1 MPKIIINGKE
11 IEFEKG
17 MTVLQACELAD
28 VEIPRFCYHEKL
40 SIAGNCRMCL
50 VELEKSP
57 KPIASCAM
65 PAAEGMN
72 IKTNTHLVE
81 KARKGVMEFLLA
93 NHPLDCPVCDQG
105 GECDLQ
111 DQSMYYGVDKSRFIE
126 NKRQVKEKYMGP
138 LIKTQMTRCIH
149 CTRCVRFATEV
160 AGVPEIGAIGRGENM
175 EITTYLEKAMESELS
190 ANVIDLCPVGALT
203 SKPYAFEAR
212 PWELKKTESIDVMDA
227 VGSNIRI
234 DTYNWEVK
242 RILPRLNNDI
252 NEEWISDKTRY
263 SCDGLLKQRLDV
275 PYIKKDNKL
284 QKSNW
289 DEAITLL
296 ADKIQSI
303 NPNEIGGHIG
313 DMVNMENALS
323 FKKLFAILKSKNLEF
338 REKKFY
344 INSSEKINYI
354 FNSSIK
360 GIEESDLILL
370 IGSNPRHEAT
380 MLNARIRKTFV
391 KKRIPI
397 FSIGDPGELTY
408 DYTVIGNTTD
418 DLKKILDNE
427 HEFSKKLSSSNK
439 PIIIIGESAL
449 ELESGK
455 YIVEEVKNFLKNNN
469 FISKEWNAFNFLAQN
484 ASTVGLIDLK
494 VLSKEDE
501 EKNSFFEKLNKNQ
514 FKLLYLLG
522 SDNLDIK
529 KDNEFIVYQGS
540 HGDRGAE
547 IADLVLPSAAFT
559 EQNGLFENLEGR
571 VQESKKASYP
581 IGEALEDWKI
591 FNLILKKL
599 GKFND
604 LSKFDSLRK
613 EVLNLIPNFTK
624 LNELPNFE
632 EAQEVNTSS
641 EFISES
647 VNIKN
652 LDYFYTNSISR
663 ASKTM
668 SECRQIKQ
676 KLKKQEHKYM
686 IEYLQ
691 ILGQEVY
698 KIVFLLVPILVSVAM
713 IVWLDRRVWGL
724 VQKRRGPNVVGPFGL
739 FQTLADALKYIFK
752 EIIIPASA
760 NKVVFI
766 LAPIVTM
773 TLALVAWAVIPMSE
787 ELVLSDINVGILYL
801 FAVSSLGVY
810 GIIMGG
816 WASNSKYPFL
826 GAIRSAA
833 QMVSY
838 EVSIGIIIINVLLC
852 VGSLNLN
859 DIVIAQKNLWY
870 VIPLFPMF
878 VIFFISALAETN
890 RPPFDLPEA
899 EAELVAGYQTEY
911 SGMMYAMF
919 WLGEYANILLMCAM
933 GSILFLGGWLPIMD
947 VYPLNIIPAP
957 IWMISKI
964 LFLFLLFA
972 LIKAIVPRY
981 RYDQLMRLGWK
992 IFLPFSLIYL
1002 VFTASFLFYFD
1013 KLPKVNF

>member
-1 MPKIIINGKE
+1 MPKIFINGKE

-50 VELEKSP
+50 VEMEKSP

-65 PAAEGMN
+65 PAAEGMK
-72 IKTNTHLVE
+72 IKTNTVSVE

-126 NKRQVKEKYMGP
+126 NKRLVKEKYMGP

-212 PWELKKTESIDVMDA
+212 PWELKKTESVDVMDA
-227 VGSNIRI
+227 VGSNIRV

-296 ADKIQSI
+296 VDKIKSI
-303 NPNEIGGHIG
+303 NSDEIGGHIG
-313 DMVNMENALS
+313 DMINMENALS
-323 FKKLFAILKSKNLEF
+323 FKKFFAALKSKNLEF
-338 REKKFY
+338 REKRFY

-370 IGSNPRHEAT
+370 IGTNPRHEAT

-408 DYTVIGNTTD
+408 DYDVIGNTTD
-418 DLKKILDNE
+418 DLKKIFNNE
-427 HEFSKKLSSSNK
+427 SEFSKRLSSSNK

-455 YIVEEVKNFLKNNN
+455 YIVEGFKNFLKNNN

-494 VLSKEDE
+494 ILSKEDE
-501 EKNSFFEKLNKNQ
+501 ENNSFFEKLNKNQ

-559 EQNGLFENLEGR
+559 EQNGLYENLEGR
-571 VQESKKASYP
+571 VQESRKASYP

-599 GKFND
+599 GKNND

-624 LNELPNFE
+624 LNELPSFE
-632 EAQEVNTSS
+632 KVQEINTSS
-641 EFISES
+641 KFISELVS
-647 VNIKN
+647 IKD

-676 KLKKQEHKYM
+676 KLTKT
-686 IEYLQ
+686 
-691 ILGQEVY
+691 G
-698 KIVFLLVPILVSVAM
+698 
-713 IVWLDRRVWGL
+713 
-724 VQKRRGPNVVGPFGL
+724 
-739 FQTLADALKYIFK
+739 T
-752 EIIIPASA
+752 
-760 NKVVFI
+760 
-766 LAPIVTM
+766 
-773 TLALVAWAVIPMSE
+773 
-787 ELVLSDINVGILYL
+787 
-801 FAVSSLGVY
+801 
-810 GIIMGG
+810 
-816 WASNSKYPFL
+816 
-826 GAIRSAA
+826 
-833 QMVSY
+833 
-838 EVSIGIIIINVLLC
+838 
-852 VGSLNLN
+852 
-859 DIVIAQKNLWY
+859 
-870 VIPLFPMF
+870 
-878 VIFFISALAETN
+878 
-890 RPPFDLPEA
+890 
-899 EAELVAGYQTEY
+899 
-911 SGMMYAMF
+911 
-919 WLGEYANILLMCAM
+919 
-933 GSILFLGGWLPIMD
+933 
-947 VYPLNIIPAP
+947 
-957 IWMISKI
+957 
-964 LFLFLLFA
+964 
-972 LIKAIVPRY
+972 
-981 RYDQLMRLGWK
+981 
-992 IFLPFSLIYL
+992 
-1002 VFTASFLFYFD
+1002 
-1013 KLPKVNF
+1013 